1 MDTPTRTEPPYVPLR
16 HSQWVTHRTP
26 RWVWLAGVLIL
37 AGAVVVG
44 LAVHPSRSQRATDM
58 NSFLTDMKTDIQS
71 CSGGVRESLQ
81 VLRQIQ
87 SGASHDVATAIH
99 VASYGATN
107 CSPANNVQLDDLV
120 QYQVHESLA
129 SFRLDRVVI
138 DLVTWARPD
147 AINVQNDV
155 AAILQAKG
163 AAQAAATAKLQRDLR
178 ILNAQ
183 RAAIDKIILPAVK
196 STGATAPLPPLA
208 G

>member
-1 MDTPTRTEPPYVPLR
+1 METPTRTEPPYVPLR

-44 LAVHPSRSQRATDM
+44 LAVHPSRSQRASDM

-87 SGASHDVATAIH
+87 TGASHDLGTAVRI
-99 VASYGATN
+99 ASYAATN
-107 CSPANNVQLDDLV
+107 CGPANNTQIDDLA

-138 DLVTWARPD
+138 ALVTWARPD

-155 AAILQAKG
+155 AAILQTKG
-163 AAQAAATAKLQRDLR
+163 ATRAAATVKLQRDLR

-183 RAAIDKIILPAVK
+183 RTKIDGIILPAIRA
-196 STGATAPLPPLA
+196 TGATAKLPPLS

>member
-1 MDTPTRTEPPYVPLR
+1 M
-16 HSQWVTHRTP
+16 THRTP